1 MEPNSLNLHTYNKC
15 VVAELVCNNCDFN
28 YIFEVN
34 GVDVKVEIT
43 NSYGC
48 VKINIIDKSEVVKV
62 FDFEMLSMPLFCDN
76 TYDYNNGITKGTVTI
91 TKVRKLKPFDVNAA
105 IKGGK
110 VCTRN
115 GKDVNILTYDMR
127 RGDNKLI
134 VALVSSEDSKND
146 NVQLYYHDGR
156 LVSSI
161 GNENLRLFMKG

>member
-1 MEPNSLNLHTYNKC
+1 MEGLGLNLHTYKKC
-15 VVAELVCNNCDFN
+15 VVAELICNQSDYK

-34 GVDVKVEIT
+34 GTDVNVEIANNNGSVKV
-43 NSYGC
+43 
-48 VKINIIDKSEVVKV
+48 NIIDNYKIVRTY
-62 FDFEMLSMPLFCDN
+62 DWDMLPLICDN
-76 TYDYNNGITKGTVTI
+76 TYDYNNDISKGTVSI

-156 LVSSI
+156 LVSCI
-161 GNENLRLFMKG
+161 GNENLRLYMKG